1 MKEGQIKTLLDSLT
15 QEQRE
20 LLVGRVS
27 DDPLTKAYDRKRVVH
42 PGVKARPY
50 PPAERKAVWEDI
62 MNQTAPSDEVRTAYI
77 HVPFC
82 SHKCLYCGFFQNFTN
97 DEAETAY
104 VDRLIQD
111 LARDS
116 EKPYMKSAPIRSV
129 FLGGGTPS
137 ALSPHNIGRL
147 LRAIRHYLP
156 LANDCELTLEGRVS
170 DMVEEK
176 MDVWFSEGVN
186 RISIGVQSFN
196 TKIRQMA
203 GRLDSRETI
212 MERMKK
218 AASYNQAA
226 IIVDLIFGLPG
237 QTVETL
243 IQDLEDLDSLPIDG
257 MDLYQLNLFENSLM
271 KQAIDAGTIPPA
283 ATTVEQAQMYK
294 KAGEWMRARMYKRIS
309 GCHWSRTARE
319 RSLYNTLTKCGAKV
333 IPFGAGAGGFV
344 ADATC
349 FLSRDIAK
357 YQPLVDAGEKP
368 FMVLMQ
374 KSPNDALHNEVKF
387 QLEMGYFS
395 PQKLADKFGIAK
407 AEMETLADAFVE
419 SGLLVR
425 GEVLYT
431 MTEAGRFWQMNM
443 TQSIL
448 ECIEVLSGGTW
459 SPEIEKIAA
468 QG

>member
-1 MKEGQIKTLLDSLT
+1 MKEEKINALLASLSPA
-15 QEQRE
+15 QRE
-20 LLVGRVS
+20 LLVGRTS
-27 DDPLTKAYDRKRVVH
+27 DDPLTKAFDRKRVVH
-42 PGVKARPY
+42 PGVRAKPY
-50 PPAERKAVWEDI
+50 PPTEREAVWESI
-62 MNQTAPSDEVRTAYI
+62 MQQTEPRDEVRAAYI

-97 DEAETAY
+97 EDVETAY
-104 VDRLIQD
+104 VDRLIKD
-111 LARDS
+111 LARDAD
-116 EKPYMKSAPIRSV
+116 KPYMTSAPIRSV

-137 ALSPHNIGRL
+137 ALSPQNVGRL
-147 LRAIRHYLP
+147 LRAIRTYLP

-170 DMVEEK
+170 DMVEAK
-176 MDVWFSEGVN
+176 MDVWFTEGVN

-212 MERMKK
+212 MERMEK
-218 AASYNQAA
+218 AAAYNQAA
-226 IIVDLIFGLPG
+226 IIIDLIFGLPG

-243 IQDLEDLDSLPIDG
+243 LADLADMDSLPIDG
-257 MDLYQLNLFENSLM
+257 MDLYQLNLFDNSLM

-283 ATTVEQAQMYK
+283 ATTVQQAEMYRA
-294 KAGEWMRARMYKRIS
+294 AGEWLRARMYRRIS

-319 RSLYNTLTKCGAKV
+319 RSLYNTLTKSGAKV
-333 IPFGAGAGGFV
+333 LPYGAGAGGFV
-344 ADATC
+344 GDATC
-349 FLSRDIAK
+349 FLTRDIAK
-357 YQPLVDAGEKP
+357 YMPMVDEGKKPL
-368 FMVLMQ
+368 MVLMQ

-395 PQKLADKFGIAK
+395 PKKLSDKFGIEES
-407 AEMETLADAFVE
+407 EMGTLAEAFAE

-425 GEVLYT
+425 GEVLYM

-448 ECIEVLSGGTW
+448 ECIEVLMGGHW